1 MIINKHEA
9 VSTKAALQDIAKQF
23 GDAVF
28 IISNMRLEGRNVVY
42 FATDAIAAQP
52 EPKGPDSLQPEMPN
66 VRQKKLPKPSG
77 SPRARKARACKKK
90 NAESSLPVQVH
101 ESKLQPLV
109 DVASLSTQIDELKG
123 LLADTTKA
131 MIKADMATNS
141 RFEYLEELQRK
152 EKSGIDQVTR
162 RLEHQT
168 QLLGGSLSS
177 METRA
182 LPETVTGTTVR
193 MTPPG
198 RYPAETREANAC
210 HLLTYMKNNGSFY
223 DSTAFSTGLHAVLTD
238 FATGTG
244 NAIEEFSSL
253 LRDSATNTLP
263 SIIRFGTDK
272 TTPATRAKVETAAD
286 EVAVENFM
294 ANAGSRGP
302 ALIFVSTEDYLSS
315 VRKFKCLA
323 RAQVHCFYS
332 SSTALDQLARLEDLH
347 RIRPRSLS
355 ITALPPPSRGLPE
368 FFALMA
374 AGLPV
379 LFMAGDNLP
388 LARPDAIM
396 HAYVWNERGS
406 TVVAKITA
414 VLENLSAKVKLSIS
428 GKKPLQKLAGRN
440 LNMAG
445 TADA

>member
-9 VSTKAALQDIAKQF
+9 ASTKAALQDITKQF

-52 EPKGPDSLQPEMPN
+52 EPKGQDSLLLGMSN
-66 VRQKKLPKPSG
+66 VRQKNLPKPPG
-77 SPRARKARACKKK
+77 SPRARKAKAGKKK
-90 NAESSLPVQVH
+90 NAESSLPAQVH
-101 ESKLQPLV
+101 ESNLKPLI

-123 LLADTTKA
+123 LLEGAMAT

-141 RFEYLEELQRK
+141 RFEYLEELHRK
-152 EKSGIDQVTR
+152 EKSDIGQVTH
-162 RLEHQT
+162 RLDHQT
-168 QLLGGSLSS
+168 QLASGSLSI
-177 METRA
+177 MEFRT
-182 LPETVTGTTVR
+182 LFETVTGTTVR
-193 MTPPG
+193 MATPG
-198 RYPAETREANAC
+198 RYPAGTQDTNAC
-210 HLLTYMKNNGSFY
+210 HLLTYMKNKGSFY

-238 FATGTG
+238 FATGTAS
-244 NAIEEFSSL
+244 AIEEFSRL
-253 LRDSATNTLP
+253 LSDSATNTFP

-272 TTPATRAKVETAAD
+272 TTTATGAKVETAAD
-286 EVAVENFM
+286 EAAVENFM

-302 ALIFVSTEDYLSS
+302 VLIFVSTGDYLSS
-315 VRKFKCLA
+315 LREFKCLA

-332 SSTALDQLARLEDLH
+332 YSTALEQLPFLEEMH
-347 RIRPRSLS
+347 RMKPLSLS

-379 LFMAGDNLP
+379 LFMAGRNLP

-396 HAYVWNERGS
+396 SAYLCNERGR
-406 TVVAKITA
+406 TVMARIAT
-414 VLENLSAKVKLSIS
+414 VLEKLSVKVSLLTS
-428 GKKPLQKLAGRN
+428 GKNILPKLARRIFN
-440 LNMAG
+440 TE
-445 TADA
+445 TADG